1 MTTGIDEALIAW
13 WESSETLCNLVPV
26 EDVAIESLQVNEDS
40 EDDTTEEDDNADGL
54 FDDCVSITIATERQ
68 YQTNSGT
75 GYQSNVS
82 VSCMSADYDAA
93 VEIGT
98 AVISAWHRGTFTS
111 AGAAIGLSLF
121 QSAETKQ
128 NLTTGVWE
136 RVVVF
141 HMNHGTI

>member
-1 MTTGIDEALIAW
+1 MTTGIDEALFAW
-13 WESSETLCNLVPV
+13 WESSETLCNLVP
-26 EDVAIESLQVNEDS
+26 IENVTIEALQVNEDS
-40 EDDTTEEDDNADGL
+40 EDETTEEDQNDDGL
-54 FDDCVSITIATERQ
+54 FDDCVAITIATEKQ

-75 GYQSNVS
+75 GYRSTVS
-82 VSCMSADYDAA
+82 VSCVSAEYDAA

-136 RVVVF
+136 WLVVF
-141 HMNHGTI
+141 NMNHGTI